1 MLEDKKGIL
10 KRLADAV
17 NPYAWI
23 MALRNVAFDC
33 GAIRSHEPGIATIC
47 IGNITVGGTGKT
59 PHTEYIA
66 RILKE
71 RHTIAILSRG
81 YGRKSKGYIK
91 AGIDTTAETIGDEP
105 AQIKN
110 KFPDIDVCVCEKRV
124 TGIRNIL
131 AENDKIEAIL
141 LDDAYQ
147 HRHVKAGMNILLTD
161 SNRPLWQDCVMP
173 FGRMREY
180 ESGIG
185 RADIVII
192 TKCEGIT
199 AEERAWCR
207 EYIKRIKDIPVFFT
221 AMQYGRIYRMDGS
234 KEIAEVKTGSDVLL
248 VTGIA
253 NPEPLKK
260 EIEKRGAKVYT
271 QRYPDHHNFSDD
283 DIREIARRYDSL
295 GTVKTIITT
304 EKDAARLKENPAL
317 PEEIRKA
324 ICIMPIEV
332 VFLYGEEKMFNKT
345 IDDYVTENSRN
356 R

>member
-1 MLEDKKGIL
+1 MLNRKKGIL
-10 KRLADAV
+10 KRVADAI

-23 MALRNVAFDC
+23 MALRNIAFDR
-33 GAIRSHEPGIATIC
+33 GAIKSHGTGIATIC

-59 PHTEYIA
+59 PHTEYLA
-66 RILKE
+66 KILKE
-71 RHTIAILSRG
+71 RHRIAILSRG

-91 AGIDTTAETIGDEP
+91 AGVETPAAMIGDEP

-110 KFPDIDVCVCEKRV
+110 KFPGIDVCVCEKRV

-131 AENDKIEAIL
+131 AEDKEVEAIL

-147 HRHVKAGMNILLTD
+147 HRHVKAGLNILLTD
-161 SNRPLWQDCVMP
+161 YNRPLWQDCVMP

-180 ESGIG
+180 ESGIR

-192 TKCEGIT
+192 TKCDGIT
-199 AEERAWCR
+199 AEERAWCK
-207 EYIKRIKDIPVFFT
+207 EYIKRTKEMPVFFT
-221 AMQYGRIYRMDGS
+221 AMQYGSIYRMSDR
-234 KEIAEVKTGSDVLL
+234 KEKPELKRESDVLL

-253 NPEPLKK
+253 NPGPLKK
-260 EIEKRGAKVYT
+260 EIEKRGARVHIM
-271 QRYPDHHNFSDD
+271 RYPDHHSFSDS
-283 DIREIARRYDSL
+283 DIREIAQTYNRL
-295 GTVKTIITT
+295 GTDKTIITT
-304 EKDAARLKENPAL
+304 EKDAARLQEHPAL

-324 ICIMPIEV
+324 VHIMPIEV

-345 IDDYVTENSRN
+345 IYDYVTENSRN